1 MTLQELRQTREQILQ
16 VAARHGAGNVRV
28 FGSLARGDSS
38 ATSDVDFLV
47 DLAPERTLMN
57 LGGLLVELQETL
69 RQPVDVATESML
81 RPKVRAQAMR
91 DAVPL

>member
-28 FGSLARGDSS
+28 FGSLARGES
-38 ATSDVDFLV
+38 TPVSDVDFLV
-47 DLAPERTLMN
+47 DMAPDRTLMD

-69 RQPVDVATESML
+69 RGPVDVATEKML
-81 RPKVRAQAMR
+81 RPKVLEQALR